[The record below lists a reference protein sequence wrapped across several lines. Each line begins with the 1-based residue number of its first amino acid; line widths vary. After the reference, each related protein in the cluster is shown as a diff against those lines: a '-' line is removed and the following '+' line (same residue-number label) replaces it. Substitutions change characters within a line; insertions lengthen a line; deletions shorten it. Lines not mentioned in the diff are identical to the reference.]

1 MNIIASA
8 TAVLALGLGMASG
21 ARVQNPNPQRL
32 PRPAPSRPQGSPE
45 DVREFI
51 RAAGES
57 GQAEVAF
64 AGMAQQKSQHGTVR
78 EFAARLEREH
88 RPRTRN

>member
-8 TAVLALGLGMASG
+8 TAVLALGLGLAAG
-21 ARVQNPNPQRL
+21 ARVQNPNTQTPAS
-32 PRPAPSRPQGSPE
+32 PAPSRPQGSPD

-51 RAAGES
+51 LAAGES

-64 AGMAQQKSQHGTVR
+64 AGMAQQKSQHATVR
-78 EFAARLEREH
+78 EMRRCAPSR
-88 RPRTRN
+88 